1 MGPAMS
7 MPRCTYDPAN
17 GQVDPCLIVAACSRA
32 PSAIV
37 RQSCGG
43 VPLQLYTHQRGL
55 WTILAALQFASPARR
70 SCPSSFVALKS
81 GHVST
86 VYFPTVAIRHL
97 RIAAIIGRSKVE
109 HLRYLLSTT
118 ERIS

>member
-1 MGPAMS
+1 MALHVLAYNLTRITNIMGVQQGVFTL
-7 MPRCTYDPAN
+7 PRPPE
-17 GQVDPCLIVAACSRA
+17 GISRRFSL
-32 PSAIV
+32 PV
-37 RQSCGG
+37 RLGDR
-43 VPLQLYTHQRGL
+43 VRV
-55 WTILAALQFASPARR
+55 
-70 SCPSSFVALKS
+70 SFVALKS

>member
-43 VPLQLYTHQRGL
+43 G
-55 WTILAALQFASPARR
+55 AALYAPAGLMDD
-70 SCPSSFVALKS
+70 PSSASVCQS
-81 GHVST
+81 GSEIVSESRLWRSRADMSQPFT
-86 VYFPTVAIRHL
+86 FPQLPFATF
-97 RIAAIIGRSKVE
+97 G
-109 HLRYLLSTT
+109 
-118 ERIS
+118 